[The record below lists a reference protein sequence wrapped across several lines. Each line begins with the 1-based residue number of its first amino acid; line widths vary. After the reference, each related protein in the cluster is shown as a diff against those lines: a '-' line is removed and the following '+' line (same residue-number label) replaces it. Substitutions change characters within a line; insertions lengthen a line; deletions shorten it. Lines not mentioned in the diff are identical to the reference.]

1 MTEGNTA
8 PRKEAQTKGLLHL
21 AGPLILSF
29 WFRSLFAWVD
39 TAYAATIDGLEDA
52 SVAAIGLA
60 LPFEFLMIACWV
72 GTSNA
77 LTSHLSAAMGAREG
91 AKIEQLLRTTRKIV
105 VLLGAFFLL
114 IALAVYLFADQIA
127 GDPDVA
133 LQFRSYGTMLLA
145 GSSIVTFWSI
155 LPDSIVKAHHDMK
168 TTMWSGIASTVLNLV
183 LNTLFLFVF
192 GWGILGIAL
201 ATVLGRFGGLA
212 YATLRA
218 RALEA
223 ERRAIQSDSEPGL
236 FPKPMSALVI
246 LAIPASMAFVFMAFE
261 GFVFNGLL
269 TRQEASADYLAAWSV
284 LDRMGRFLIM
294 PIVATGV
301 AALPLVARL
310 SGAGNYPRI
319 RAELRHGFVAMLA
332 YVLLFIAP
340 FSLFAGPPIARLLI
354 ESDNALA
361 IAYLGFLWLP
371 IGMLVGAP
379 LFLARPAFEGFQ
391 LARPGLVL
399 SATRTF
405 VLVVPLG
412 LVGFHRA
419 ASLGLEP
426 IEGLLAGT
434 AAGSFVVSLLALLWL
449 RHTLTQRALAWEE

>member
-1 MTEGNTA
+1 MNAGETESEE
-8 PRKEAQTKGLLHL
+8 PQIKGLLHL

-39 TAYAATIDGLEDA
+39 TAYAATIEGLGDA

-77 LTSHLSAAMGAREG
+77 LTSRLSAAMGAREG
-91 AKIEQLLRTTRKIV
+91 AKIEQLLRTTRKMI
-105 VLLGAFFLL
+105 VLLGAFFLIVSL
-114 IALAVYLFADQIA
+114 GVYVFADDIA

-133 LQFRSYGTMLLA
+133 KQFRSYGTMLLV
-145 GSSIVTFWSI
+145 GSSFVTFWSI

-212 YATLRA
+212 YATMRA

-223 ERRAIQSDSEPGL
+223 ERKSRQLDSEPGL
-236 FPKPMSALVI
+236 FTKPMSALI
-246 LAIPASMAFVFMAFE
+246 KLAIPASMAFVFMAFE

-269 TRQEASADYLAAWSV
+269 TRQVASADYLAAWSV

-310 SGAGNYPRI
+310 SGARDYARI
-319 RAELRHGFVAMLA
+319 RAELRHGFGAMLT
-332 YVLLFIAP
+332 YVVFFIAP
-340 FSLFAGPPIARLLI
+340 FSILAGPPIGRLLI
-354 ESDNALA
+354 ESENAIS
-361 IAYLGFLWLP
+361 IANLGFRWLP
-371 IGMLVGAP
+371 VSMLLGTP
-379 LFLARPAFEGFQ
+379 LFLARPTFEGFQ

-399 SATRTF
+399 SAVRTF

-412 LVGFHRA
+412 LLGFYQSTR
-419 ASLGLEP
+419 LGLEP
-426 IEGLLAGT
+426 IEGLFAGT
-434 AAGSFVVSLLALLWL
+434 AAGSLVVSLLALWWL
-449 RHTLTQRALAWEE
+449 RGTLVQRAKAAG